1 ACMCGSEPK
10 ARVYWKLL
18 EDKMT
23 PRPVIQY
30 PSGQVHS
37 GQAPQSPVAGGGMQY
52 PNWQP
57 AGMTPTTPVTSR
69 EPRLY
74 SSRIVSPGGSHVLSP
89 QNRSQYS
96 PSSPFGTST
105 GGPGPS
111 NTPSPRMDTSYNLN
125 RSIPNTGQPIGT
137 TPGPQTSSMQFGLS
151 DQELIE
157 HAARTTDRLMN
168 NDLRTPSL
176 YNSLMQAHDPQLAQ
190 AGMRPI
196 SGFMDHDYPPVVQQ
210 QIVTENQYSIAH
222 NAPIPPELNEMLSQG
237 EPKTCKMGVFPDIFR
252 AWMTIE
258 SDLYLWDFRDGSDLS
273 FYDGLKEPIITMALV
288 PAKPNVFVST
298 IKHLLCISTASEIV
312 ILGFILTDP
321 SLPMS
326 PTSQVL
332 ELVPQPIFVISSD
345 SLRYVVIHG
354 TKSGRIFLGASN
366 GTVHEVAYQAGRGW
380 FKDRCWKKDLSSGYF
395 SSFFKF
401 ISPGA
406 QGDAVIQIAS
416 DDERNILYTRSLSG
430 ALYAYDLAADG
441 NGFRGIGHMTFEGI
455 VNEVIAVSKKTLEA
469 NLVKKVLAISPVKMG
484 EMCLVAVLE
493 SGTRLYFSCYSPLT
507 NVVRDINIRPN
518 VFQLIHIRLPP
529 GHCPATSLQRPSSAH
544 LAYYS
549 AGYQSFINVVL
560 KDRQV
565 MSALA
570 LASHTTQE
578 QDSFWII
585 SPLLYPTQCLS
596 EVFYVHK
603 LPGRA
608 VDIQFIPTPEYDL
621 SLQQVPDVV
630 SQHLKWHKQIVVLTS
645 SGSVVFRANKPYE
658 ILKST
663 LIERKGPENIKG
675 HFELGMGR
683 EYPLSNSFLL
693 AVHPFDHAD
702 QTVHDMAIRALYI
715 YGNFENVGHQQSF
728 DGGRVQSKAYFFSFG
743 LWVLLEES
751 LNVTLFVEIV
761 AGPHDRSLDFNPNMV
776 STPRQEMAHSVYGT
790 SDVPSY
796 ISPPV
801 AGGGY
806 PHHGMNQQPMY
817 SSSGA
822 QMQQQVQTGSPLET
836 YQLWSCSPRHDAIYL
851 VVGRVLYEFWHRPL
865 VKSGFLDGPESVKI
879 VHMKSNYIHYYKP
892 LYWALVPNVQGDEVT
907 YATAF
912 LHSILRFLNENPS
925 LCMIRTSVTP
935 AFGNINVT
943 DGRHAHDLERNSL
956 AALKNFLSITLE
968 VLGMWKILC
977 DHQFHIVLQGLDERL
992 QTTTMRNLILNG
1004 QNTVSI
1010 IINAL
1015 ISKYLGDNAAVDAIS
1030 LRLREVCPTL
1040 FRNEDAIG
1048 SKVAEILA
1056 KVRNITDVTEKE
1068 ALLKESLILS
1078 EKISGHS
1085 RININNFC
1093 RQYGELGFPVGAV
1106 RLVVSSAKTADPDQ
1120 LALSVVKANSSNNDP
1135 TAIRAFQTRSET
1147 YKVVFDM
1154 LDHYVT
1160 LATNAQ
1166 SPVPRSKDDRIQP
1179 SVAQKLA
1186 DETIHAILSSDDEAF
1201 HITLYNWLL
1210 ERKLFDRLLEI
1221 KHGFLDSFLQRAAD
1235 AVTTGKWPGGGT
1247 PANDTRVLDLL
1258 WRHHEMN
1265 SNHTAA
1271 AQILSKL
1278 AESTTTGLNLQ
1289 QRLEYLS
1296 RAIICCK
1303 STSRRGDLLEILED
1317 KLDVARIQKSI
1328 LDSISLKVSAIASS
1342 GTTEEGSSELK
1353 NLEEAI
1359 EKLNSQLMNITQLY
1373 SEFAHPLK
1381 LHEAKLEIFHAAG
1394 HADRNAIEAVW
1405 SDIIEAELSS
1415 VSRQPA
1421 EAQMEIIRRKLVA
1434 VGKKYIRSPSF
1445 FPVEFL
1451 IEHLESMKPQD
1462 TDDVGW
1468 VFTIMMEVEATFSDL
1483 LVIYEK
1489 LWKRLNMR
1497 ENTSSE
1503 EIQIA
1508 KVIIYMVDQ
1517 FARNEVDL
1525 RNINHIRLELLEK
1538 CKQLIAHMMV
1548 EFSGRTDDTKQIKM
1562 QLDRVQ
1568 DKLDRYRSF
1577 TVPRGN
1583 HYDQ

>member
-1 ACMCGSEPK
+1 
-10 ARVYWKLL
+10 
-18 EDKMT
+18 MT
-23 PRPVIQY
+23 PSPVIQY
-30 PSGQVHS
+30 PPGQVHS
-37 GQAPQSPVAGGGMQY
+37 GQTPQSPVGGGGMSY

-57 AGMTPTTPVTSR
+57 VGMTPPTPVSSR
-69 EPRLY
+69 EPRLF
-74 SSRIVSPGGSHVLSP
+74 SSRIASPMDHSHFHGP
-89 QNRSQYS
+89 PNRSQYS

-111 NTPSPRMDTSYNLN
+111 NTPSPRMDTSSYNLN
-125 RSIPNTGQPIGT
+125 RSIPNTGGQQLGS
-137 TPGPQTSSMQFGLS
+137 TPGPQSPAMQFGCS
-151 DQELIE
+151 DQELVD
-157 HAARTTDRLMN
+157 HAARITDRLMN
-168 NDLRTPSL
+168 NDIRTPSL
-176 YNSLMQAHDPQLAQ
+176 YHSLMQPHDPQLAQ

-196 SGFMDHDYPPVVQQ
+196 SGFMDNDYPPVVQQ
-210 QIVTENQYSIAH
+210 QIVTENQFSIVH

-237 EPKTCKMGVFPDIFR
+237 EPKTCKMGVFPEIYR

-288 PAKPNVFVST
+288 PSKPNVFVST

-366 GTVHEVAYQAGRGW
+366 GTIHEVAYQAGRGW
-380 FKDRCWKKDLSSGYF
+380 FKDRCWKKDLSSSYF
-395 SSFFKF
+395 ASFFKF

-406 QGDAVIQIAS
+406 QGDAVIQITS
-416 DDERNILYTRSLSG
+416 DDERQILYSRSLSG
-430 ALYAYDLAADG
+430 ALYAYDLSADG

-455 VNEVIAVSKKTLEA
+455 VNEVISVSKKTLEP
-469 NLVKKVLAISPVKMG
+469 NLVKKVLTISPVKMG
-484 EMCLVAVLE
+484 EVCLVAVLE
-493 SGTRLYFSCYSPLT
+493 SGARLYFSCYHPVMNST
-507 NVVRDINIRPN
+507 RDINTRPN

-529 GHCPATSLQRPSSAH
+529 GHCPATSLQRPSSSH
-544 LAYYS
+544 IAYYS
-549 AGYQSFINVVL
+549 SGL
-560 KDRQV
+560 
-565 MSALA
+565 LA

-578 QDSFWII
+578 HDSFWII

-596 EVFYVHK
+596 EVFFVNK

-608 VDIQFIPTPEYDL
+608 VDIQFIPNPEYDL
-621 SLQQVPDVV
+621 SLQQVSDVV
-630 SQHLKWHKQIVVLTS
+630 TQHLKWHKQIVVLTS

-693 AVHPFDHAD
+693 AVHPFDHVD
-702 QTVHDMAIRALYI
+702 QSVYDMAIRALFL
-715 YGNFENVGHQQSF
+715 YGNFENASQQSF
-728 DGGRVQSKAYFFSFG
+728 EGGRVQS
-743 LWVLLEES
+743 
-751 LNVTLFVEIV
+751 
-761 AGPHDRSLDFNPNMV
+761 PHDRSLDFNPNMV
-776 STPRQEMAHSVYGT
+776 STPRQETSHSMYGP
-790 SDVPSY
+790 SDAQSY
-796 ISPPV
+796 ISPPL
-801 AGGGY
+801 AGSGY
-806 PHHGMNQQPMY
+806 PHQGINQQPIY
-817 SSSGA
+817 ASSAGR
-822 QMQQQVQTGSPLET
+822 MQQQGQTGSPQET
-836 YQLWSCSPRHDAIYL
+836 YQLRSCSPRHDAIYL
-851 VVGRVLYEFWHRPL
+851 VVGRVLYEFWNRPL
-865 VKSGFLDGPESVKI
+865 VKSGFLNGPESVKI
-879 VHMKSNYIHYYKP
+879 
-892 LYWALVPNVQGDEVT
+892 LVPNVQGDEVT

-935 AFGNINVT
+935 AFGNINVS
-943 DGRHAHDLERNSL
+943 DGRQLHAHDFERNSL

-977 DHQFHIVLQGLDERL
+977 DHQFHIVLQGLDDRL
-992 QTTTMRNLILNG
+992 QTTTMKSLILNG
-1004 QNTVSI
+1004 QSTVSI

-1093 RQYGELGFPVGAV
+1093 LQYGELGFPVGAV
-1106 RLVVSSAKTADPDQ
+1106 RLVVSSAKNADPDQ
-1120 LALSVVKANSSNNDP
+1120 LALSVVKGNSSNNDP
-1135 TAIRAFQTRSET
+1135 AAIRAFQTRSET

-1154 LDHYVT
+1154 LDKYVT

-1166 SPVPRSKDDRIQP
+1166 SPVPRKDDRIQP

-1186 DETIHAILSSDDEAF
+1186 DETVHAILSSDDEAF

-1303 STSRRGDLLEILED
+1303 STSRRGDLLDVLED

-1328 LDSISLKVSAIASS
+1328 LDSISLKVSAIVSS
-1342 GTTEEGSSELK
+1342 GTTEEVSSELK
-1353 NLEEAI
+1353 NLQDAI
-1359 EKLNSQLMNITQLY
+1359 DKLNSQLMNITQLY

-1421 EAQMEIIRRKLVA
+1421 DAQMEIIRRKLVA
-1434 VGKKYIRSPSF
+1434 IGKKYISSPSF

-1462 TDDVGW
+1462 TEDVGW
-1468 VFTIMMEVEATFSDL
+1468 VFTIMMEVEVTFSDL

-1497 ENTSSE
+1497 ENTSSDE
-1503 EIQIA
+1503 LQIA
-1508 KVIIYMVDQ
+1508 KVIIFMVDQ

-1525 RNINHIRLELLEK
+1525 RNIHHIRLELLEK

-1548 EFSGRTDDTKQIKM
+1548 EFSGRTDDNKQIKM

-1568 DKLDRYRSF
+1568 DKLDRYR
-1577 TVPRGN
+1577 VN
-1583 HYDQ
+1583 